1 MAPFLET
8 VKSFKDVPITDDG
21 VNTVAF
27 LEADDGVVRI
37 LKELT
42 GLMSSVGSKAF
53 SPVISDIQ
61 GNITKVRERYNAAP
75 SESATLEQLVT
86 NEKNNKVGKRNRG
99 PHVAA
104 SLPGSSQANPSS
116 KHRATHQRISRSPSR
131 RDMMS
136 PSGLSIRGAGFFSI
150 QGAIMKAAGLM
161 FNTAIGYCPPR
172 KGFYEKLA
180 ANPNGEPCSQE
191 LLDKQLNDWI
201 AGLDTIITRMDKF
214 YTKGKAWRDFQVC
227 LKLYISISA
236 ITRALCIVR
245 INHQWCASL
254 DSFVPQVYGLEA
266 WKYHQSSRSL
276 SGNVPCSVH

>member
-8 VKSFKDVPITDDG
+8 VKSFRDVPITDDG

-75 SESATLEQLVT
+75 SQSATLEQLVF
-86 NEKNNKVGKRNRG
+86 NENNNKVGSATDGLMWLLR
-99 PHVAA
+99 
-104 SLPGSSQANPSS
+104 SLAFTGKSLQQAQSNPSEDL
-116 KHRATHQRISRSPSR
+116 KVAFTKGYDVTLGPIH
-131 RDMMS
+131 
-136 PSGLSIRGAGFFSI
+136 RGAGFFSI

-172 KGFYEKLA
+172 KNFYEKLA

-191 LLDKQLNDWI
+191 MLDQQLNDWVT
-201 AGLDTIITRMDKF
+201 GLDTIITRMDKF
-214 YTKGKAWRDFQVC
+214 YTKGKHGEIF
-227 LKLYISISA
+227 KSA
-236 ITRALCIVR
+236 
-245 INHQWCASL
+245 
-254 DSFVPQVYGLEA
+254 
-266 WKYHQSSRSL
+266 
-276 SGNVPCSVH
+276 

>member
-42 GLMSSVGSKAF
+42 GLMSPVGSKAF

-75 SESATLEQLVT
+75 SQSATLEQLVT
-86 NEKNNKVGKRNRG
+86 NENSNKVGSATEGLMWLLR
-99 PHVAA
+99 
-104 SLPGSSQANPSS
+104 SLAFTGKSLQQAQTNPSEDL
-116 KHRATHQRISRSPSR
+116 KVAFTKGYDVTLGPIHRS
-131 RDMMS
+131 
-136 PSGLSIRGAGFFSI
+136 AGFFSI

-191 LLDKQLNDWI
+191 MLDKQLNDWI

-214 YTKGKAWRDFQVC
+214 YTKGKHGEIF
-227 LKLYISISA
+227 KSA
-236 ITRALCIVR
+236 
-245 INHQWCASL
+245 
-254 DSFVPQVYGLEA
+254 
-266 WKYHQSSRSL
+266 
-276 SGNVPCSVH
+276 